1 MQKHTDS
8 ETLRFS
14 IPYIFIILK
23 NLKMLTFVFYKISL
37 KFFLKKRLRVML
49 TYLPGFYFL

>member
-1 MQKHTDS
+1 MQNCTDS

-23 NLKMLTFVFYKISL
+23 NLKMLTSVFYKISL
-37 KFFLKKRLRVML
+37 KFFLKKEN
-49 TYLPGFYFL
+49 